1 MAVAMTAGG
10 CISKDDL
17 QPQKTPVPIR
27 LTASVGMEAV
37 TRGADGKVIETDAV
51 ITRGIQENALASG
64 ETVYAWANEAGGSTW
79 DYLKAWTLTVDGS
92 GDFTGS
98 TKYYPPDGTAITMNA
113 VHGNFSETLTEDETA
128 VGTLTH
134 SVVANQSAEG
144 GYEKSDL
151 LFGTATGS
159 KASTSAENIDFTHK
173 LSKIEVN
180 LTAGYGYTSDDLAT
194 AIVRLNNVLPT
205 VTINPT
211 DGTLGSASGTAL
223 TVTTRK
229 NATTDTYEAVI
240 PPQTFA
246 NPDALIA
253 VTTTKDDLTLTS
265 TVPNDVATYA
275 SDTRYVYAV
284 RIDKPVTNLA
294 ELKAFVAGGYDY
306 SEYIGYY
313 VNSIGAISTSTADA
327 IGVIG
332 ELYKNGNEGGGLILA
347 LKDATSQTW
356 ATINGWTSV
365 SKAGKTVKLLPNNSA
380 RGSLTSYTLL
390 GSVSVSNW
398 AVAEVS
404 DYSEMFRA
412 LGTPTSCTYGYVYD
426 SKVNARLTACSG
438 GTGLSDKYWSAT
450 LGNATEGYGVWF
462 NNSTWGQYYS
472 NQSYKVRPVIAF

>member
-1 MAVAMTAGG
+1 MKKYIIAIVAVAGMAGG
-10 CISKDDL
+10 CSSIDEQQTL
-17 QPQKTPVPIR
+17 KTPVPIQ
-27 LTASVGMEAV
+27 LTASVGVEAV
-37 TRGADGKVIETDAV
+37 TRGADGKVIETDV
-51 ITRGIQENALASG
+51 TMTRGIQENTLASG
-64 ETVYAWANEAGGSTW
+64 EMVYVWAKEYGRSSW
-79 DYLKAWTLTVDGS
+79 DYLKAWTLTNGS
-92 GDFTGS
+92 TGLTGS

-113 VHGNFSETLTEDETA
+113 VHGNFSETLTEDDTA
-128 VGTLTH
+128 AGTLTH

-275 SDTRYVYAV
+275 SDTRYVYNTV
-284 RIDKPVTNLA
+284 VNILDPGIDLS
-294 ELKAFVAGGYDY
+294 KATSTHLGMVIAANGKIYQTKEIADYY
-306 SEYIGYY
+306 SEGVAMIGHITSTGHGYALSLW
-313 VNSIGAISTSTADA
+313 NDGAANKSGAIAAGSAYTKSKPDGTTWSLPSLSQWCYIFASCGGSPYGTNTNCQA
-327 IGVIG
+327 VKYYSGNLQSMMNSCGG
-332 ELYKNGNEGGGLILA
+332 EDFSI
-347 LKDATSQTW
+347 D
-356 ATINGWTSV
+356 
-365 SKAGKTVKLLPNNSA
+365 
-380 RGSLTSYTLL
+380 
-390 GSVSVSNW
+390 
-398 AVAEVS
+398 
-404 DYSEMFRA
+404 
-412 LGTPTSCTYGYVYD
+412 C
-426 SKVNARLTACSG
+426 
-438 GTGLSDKYWSAT
+438 YWSST
-450 LGNATEGYGVWF
+450 TCTGYTNVSHDYTFSLNEWCGGSDSGVR
-462 NNSTWGQYYS
+462 GI
-472 NQSYKVRPVIAF
+472 RPCLTF